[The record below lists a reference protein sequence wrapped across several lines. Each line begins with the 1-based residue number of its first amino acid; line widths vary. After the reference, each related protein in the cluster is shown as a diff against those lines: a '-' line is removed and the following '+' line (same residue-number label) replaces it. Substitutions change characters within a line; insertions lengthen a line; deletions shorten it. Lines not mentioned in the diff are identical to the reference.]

1 MRYLKRGDS
10 LCLKWFYMHVIQL
23 KVEEDWKGWKVP
35 YKIVNDYFWLSLLT
49 FFLIHNAPPF
59 FLLFFLISFRLMG
72 IPRNNLAVEAAV
84 LQSM

>member
-1 MRYLKRGDS
+1 MS
-10 LCLKWFYMHVIQL
+10 QL
-23 KVEEDWKGWKVP
+23 KVDEDWNEWKVRN
-35 YKIVNDYFWLSLLT
+35 KIVNDYFWLSLLIC
-49 FFLIHNAPPF
+49 FLIHNAPPF